1 MRIAKP
7 YKWLFGIILLGAAAF
22 FILFFRMY
30 HDDIKALKGFMAA
43 YETFDKAI
51 SSYAD
56 RGGIDALGQAGEAVI
71 ELQARASL
79 RLSSLIRN
87 DAQLMDQAREI
98 ADLSRRELDGLKAYA
113 AALESRDLSP
123 EEALKKDELAKEYGV
138 LRGKRTE
145 VFAHFK
151 ELGGVS

>member
-1 MRIAKP
+1 
-7 YKWLFGIILLGAAAF
+7 
-22 FILFFRMY
+22 
-30 HDDIKALKGFMAA
+30 
-43 YETFDKAI
+43 
-51 SSYAD
+51 
-56 RGGIDALGQAGEAVI
+56 
-71 ELQARASL
+71 
-79 RLSSLIRN
+79 
-87 DAQLMDQAREI
+87 MDQAREI

-123 EEALKKDELAKEYGV
+123 EEALKKNELAKEYGV